1 MRRVPLSVLP
11 WLGVGLIAL
20 ALFAATWAVAA
31 DAQGPARR
39 LFARYVAYLERKLR
53 LMFIFDKGRTIA
65 LAQLG
70 LLGVVA
76 ALGLA
81 FGLPLGWLV
90 AVAIVVG
97 PPWAVERARQ
107 KRVERIEAQLDT
119 FLLALA
125 NALKTTPS
133 IGDAFGSVQTLV
145 AAPLRQEVELSVKEM
160 RLGSTLDQALL
171 HMAGRVG
178 SRQLDAALSS
188 VLVGRQIGGNL
199 PRILE
204 TTSES
209 LREMARLEGVVRSKT
224 AEGKAQLWV
233 LALFPFVMIFALNA
247 VREGYFEPLTESV
260 TGYVVALVAAGF
272 WVSSLVVARKV
283 LAVDV

>member
-11 WLGVGLIAL
+11 WLGVGLVAL

-90 AVAIVVG
+90 AIAIVVG

>member
-65 LAQLG
+65 LTQLG

-90 AVAIVVG
+90 AIAIVVG

>member
-65 LAQLG
+65 LTQLG